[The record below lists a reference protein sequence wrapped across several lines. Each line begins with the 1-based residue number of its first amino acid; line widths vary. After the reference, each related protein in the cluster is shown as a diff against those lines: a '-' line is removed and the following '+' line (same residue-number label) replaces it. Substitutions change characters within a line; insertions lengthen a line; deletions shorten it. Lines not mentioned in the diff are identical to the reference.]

1 MYLSLK
7 SKLLL
12 LCPILC
18 PVVLSCSLNLIDDS
32 RIVKSGKIVK
42 IKNKNGSIVRF
53 TDKYQ
58 RSSLKALP
66 IVITT
71 GLMEGEKNKFTEIE
85 FRSYNRKKPLNY
97 EFIEMY
103 NVNGDK
109 WEWFVKKSNKAFI
122 KKRNY
127 TIESYRERIDSKV
140 EELEQFFQNQPVYLK
155 YDSNTENFKRLD
167 SKHVNSLVKILNF
180 AANSF

>member
-1 MYLSLK
+1 MA
-7 SKLLL
+7 
-12 LCPILC
+12 
-18 PVVLSCSLNLIDDS
+18 
-32 RIVKSGKIVK
+32 KSGKIVK

-103 NVNGDK
+103 
-109 WEWFVKKSNKAFI
+109 
-122 KKRNY
+122 
-127 TIESYRERIDSKV
+127 
-140 EELEQFFQNQPVYLK
+140 L
-155 YDSNTENFKRLD
+155 
-167 SKHVNSLVKILNF
+167 SLIHI
-180 AANSF
+180 